1 LAQASSKAFAARD
14 QAAKTHFTMRR
25 IALVLALMMV
35 AAPAL
40 AARYVSLR
48 SDKAFLRE
56 GPTYQHRV
64 LFIYK
69 RKDYP
74 LQILSA
80 YESWRRVRDVDGT
93 TGWMSQTML
102 SDQRTVLVVGKGT
115 AVLHAAADGASSI
128 VAKAEPGVVAKLRAC
143 KPQFC
148 QITVS
153 GEKGWIDRTRI
164 WGVDAGEI
172 VN

>member
-1 LAQASSKAFAARD
+1 MA
-14 QAAKTHFTMRR
+14 
-25 IALVLALMMV
+25 
-35 AAPAL
+35 AAPAW

-74 LQILSA
+74 LQVLSV
-80 YESWRRVRDVDGT
+80 YESWRKVRDVDGT
-93 TGWMSQTML
+93 TGWMSQTNL
-102 SDQRTVLVVGKGT
+102 SDKRTVLVVGKGT
-115 AVLHAAADGASSI
+115 AALHASPDNASSVI
-128 VAKAEPGVVAKLRAC
+128 AKAQPGVVAKLKSC

-148 QITVS
+148 EIVADSQ
-153 GEKGWIDRTRI
+153 KGWIDRTRI
-164 WGVDAGEI
+164 WGVDAGELI
-172 VN
+172 N

>member
-1 LAQASSKAFAARD
+1 
-14 QAAKTHFTMRR
+14 MRR
-25 IALVLALMMV
+25 IALVLALVMM
-35 AAPAL
+35 AGPAM

-48 SDKAFLRE
+48 GDKAYLRE

-74 LQILSA
+74 LQVLSV
-80 YESWRRVRDVDGT
+80 YESWRKVRDVDGT
-93 TGWMSQTML
+93 TGWMSQTNL
-102 SDQRTVLVVGKGT
+102 SDKRTVLVVGKG
-115 AVLHAAADGASSI
+115 AAMLHAAADDASSL
-128 VAKAEPGVVAKLRAC
+128 VAKAEPGVVAKLKSC

-148 QITVS
+148 EIVADGQ
-153 GEKGWIDRTRI
+153 KGWIDKKRI

-172 VN
+172 IN